1 MKTLV
6 GGAAIALALL
16 AVSPVWAQQVEI
28 QAPAPTREP
37 ARPEVIAPGL
47 HDQVTR
53 PSDSDYYPRGTRVQ
67 HDPAFIAPFTAK
79 WQTPTSSGRVG
90 LSGWTA
96 PNPPVGSPV
105 SGHSEV
111 TGWFALGFSVTW
123 DGPPPDRRAV
133 P

>member
-67 HDPAFIAPFTAK
+67 HDPAFIAPFTTT
-79 WQTPTSSGRVG
+79 WQSPTSSGRVG

-96 PNPPVGSPV
+96 PNVPVGSPV

-111 TGWFALGFSVTW
+111 TGWFALGLSVTW

-133 P
+133 R